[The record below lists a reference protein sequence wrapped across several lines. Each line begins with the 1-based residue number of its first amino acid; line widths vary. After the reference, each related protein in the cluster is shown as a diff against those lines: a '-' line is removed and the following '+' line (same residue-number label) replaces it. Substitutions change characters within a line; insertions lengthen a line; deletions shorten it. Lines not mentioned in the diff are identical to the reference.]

1 MALEVKCTLYSREKK
16 CILCGGGICMSVA
29 LYKYIGNN
37 CCLLQ
42 NFWKLELLLNLVDIY
57 KFKFSKQISV
67 DILICDLKEIIE

>member
-1 MALEVKCTLYSREKK
+1 
-16 CILCGGGICMSVA
+16 MSVA